1 MKRQDLRRVQ
11 WQYERIHADQPH
23 LPHKE
28 LWRQAEQA
36 AASSPDAEVVKPVV
50 SGGKVG
56 LVLGVI
62 ALIILGVLFVL
73 FPDATAEQAVSNA
86 DARIEQAAEIIG
98 SRLGSATRTDDW
110 DVSSCVGSIKY
121 PGGDERVA
129 GRSMEWS
136 GVSEADAR
144 ELLQVLE
151 TRWLEDGSAYFY
163 DGSEGLSTRAIRDGF
178 SISAWFWLDPEA
190 SFAETLTVGVST
202 HCTYTG
208 RELRE
213 AF

>member
-1 MKRQDLRRVQ
+1 
-11 WQYERIHADQPH
+11 
-23 LPHKE
+23 
-28 LWRQAEQA
+28 
-36 AASSPDAEVVKPVV
+36 
-50 SGGKVG
+50 
-56 LVLGVI
+56 
-62 ALIILGVLFVL
+62 VL

-86 DARIEQAAEIIG
+86 DAQIEQAAEIIG

-110 DVSSCVGSIKY
+110 DVYSCDSIKY

-136 GVSEADAR
+136 GVSEDDAR

-163 DGSEGLSTRAIRDGF
+163 DGSESLRTKAARDGF
-178 SISAWFWLDPEA
+178 SISARFWLDPGVRA
-190 SFAETLTVGVST
+190 GTLTVGVST
-202 HCTYTG
+202 HCVYTG

>member
-11 WQYERIHADQPH
+11 SHYERIHADQPH
-23 LPHKE
+23 LHHKE

-73 FPDATAEQAVSNA
+73 FPDATAELAVSNA
-86 DARIEQAAEIIG
+86 DAQIEQAAEIIRP
-98 SRLGSATRTDDW
+98 SLGSPTSTNDW
-110 DVSSCVGSIKY
+110 DLYSCLGSLKI
-121 PGGDERVA
+121 PGSDKRVA

-136 GVSEADAR
+136 GVSEDDAR

-163 DGSEGLSTRAIRDGF
+163 DGSESLRTKAARDGF
-178 SISAWFWLDPEA
+178 SISARFWLDPGVRA
-190 SFAETLTVGVST
+190 GTLTVGVST
-202 HCTYTG
+202 HCVYTG

>member
-1 MKRQDLRRVQ
+1 MVKRSLS
-11 WQYERIHADQPH
+11 WLCAM
-23 LPHKE
+23 LG
-28 LWRQAEQA
+28 A
-36 AASSPDAEVVKPVV
+36 AT
-50 SGGKVG
+50 
-56 LVLGVI
+56 LVI
-62 ALIILGVLFVL
+62 AAC
-73 FPDATAEQAVSNA
+73 DATAEQAVSNA

-110 DVSSCVGSIKY
+110 DISSCVGSIKY

-136 GVSEADAR
+136 GVSAAEAR

-151 TRWLEDGSAYFY
+151 TRWLEDGAAYFY
-163 DGSEGLSTRAIRDGF
+163 DGGEVLSTEAQRDGF

-190 SFAETLTVGVST
+190 FAETLTVGVST
-202 HCTYTG
+202 HCIYTG